1 MVDFP
6 MELVAFASPRMTFR
20 PEWNETN
27 PVRIDVKSFLGGLA
41 VAISVLAYVIY
52 IWQTIKKDGI
62 RPHPFSWLLWGFV
75 TTVATFAQHA
85 KGAGAGLWVTAF
97 TAVVCVIIGTLT
109 LSKNKWRFSVS
120 DWTSLAPGIVAAV
133 CYAVAKD
140 PTAAAVSATVADVVG
155 YKPTVSKGWVDP
167 ASENALSFFL
177 NSVKFIPAIGA
188 LDSYSVA
195 TWLYPATLVIVN
207 GGVCI
212 MLILRRRKIIKAG
225 SPQTVEA

>member
-109 LSKNKWRFSVS
+109 LSKNKWRNR
-120 DWTSLAPGIVAAV
+120 GR
-133 CYAVAKD
+133 C
-140 PTAAAVSATVADVVG
+140 
-155 YKPTVSKGWVDP
+155 GWLQTHRFERMGR
-167 ASENALSFFL
+167 SR
-177 NSVKFIPAIGA
+177 KRKR
-188 LDSYSVA
+188 
-195 TWLYPATLVIVN
+195 
-207 GGVCI
+207 
-212 MLILRRRKIIKAG
+212 LILL
-225 SPQTVEA
+225 S